1 MTHWHFSA
9 IPEYLLTALHA
20 RVGFFPSQR
29 PSDCVARSCGMR
41 SASPS
46 FYGQEKEGAK
56 EACKESEEKECTK
69 ECEKSRPKAEASGE
83 IFQECEDVRV
93 VREADRKAVGKSG
106 EEGRRSRKGSG
117 EKTFEE
123 AGVHGRCRP
132 FYSPAGY
139 FYDRTVRREASR
151 ATARLSCI
159 H

>member
-93 VREADRKAVGKSG
+93 RPRGGQKSDGKKKKKEKKRKK
-106 EEGRRSRKGSG
+106 KG
-117 EKTFEE
+117 EKKRPPK
-123 AGVHGRCRP
+123 GGGGGKILQGGGGSPRRPGRGQE
-132 FYSPAGY
+132 S
-139 FYDRTVRREASR
+139 RRKKWR
-151 ATARLSCI
+151 
-159 H
+159 